1 VTIGRKG
8 IGGIES
14 SSSNMRESRTTSHAG
29 LIVLCVY
36 LVQPFITA
44 TSLDLTSTIC
54 VVAFSL
60 SLPLMAFLLMV
71 NRLGSLYRDASHP
84 WYISVARVSES

>member
-1 VTIGRKG
+1 
-8 IGGIES
+8 
-14 SSSNMRESRTTSHAG
+14 MRESRTTSHAG
-29 LIVLCVY
+29 LIVLGVY